1 MFDWSFRA
9 ASRPA
14 HFYLAMFT
22 ATNPPT
28 HATKT
33 MSELVEIASGHG
45 YSTGGFQL
53 NPNSTDFNNLTE
65 DDTRAFT
72 DLDVK
77 TIAFTASG
85 GDIPAS
91 GSPALYLALTTDE
104 STVANRQIVWYQTF
118 RSPHTILSGLTF
130 TISGITE
137 RIRGGSVIKSI
148 QRGTISMS
156 AVSSATATI
165 SAVDV
170 TKSVIEPLG
179 ISLVNSGAQDP
190 QATEV
195 RLQLT
200 NSTTVTAVRGT
211 NTISI
216 SIEFQV
222 TEYW

>member
-1 MFDWSFRA
+1 M
-9 ASRPA
+9 
-14 HFYLAMFT
+14 
-22 ATNPPT
+22 
-28 HATKT
+28 
-33 MSELVEIASGHG
+33 
-45 YSTGGFQL
+45 
-53 NPNSTDFNNLTE
+53 
-65 DDTRAFT
+65 
-72 DLDVK
+72 
-77 TIAFTASG
+77 
-85 GDIPAS
+85 
-91 GSPALYLALTTDE
+91 
-104 STVANRQIVWYQTF
+104 
-118 RSPHTILSGLTF
+118 
-130 TISGITE
+130 
-137 RIRGGSVIKSI
+137 IKSI